1 MTVDSHRQTVVDFYD
16 THPIN
21 EGQIL
26 DKLKDD
32 GVDLAGLTEDVLQD
46 YDMDHFDGLAAID
59 TLAQKIAADGGG
71 HELDVASGMGGPARY
86 LAHHYGCH
94 VTGIDLTASRVEGAE
109 RLTKLVGLSETVR
122 FRNADALANPF
133 PDGHFDAVIGQEA
146 WCHIP
151 DKARLIGECV
161 RVTKAGGYIAFTD
174 ILERR
179 PLEGET
185 AARLQRDMGFAELG
199 SLERYRDL
207 LAANGCAV
215 LEAEDMSEHWTV
227 VLRQRLE
234 MYRGLKEQTIASFGA
249 AHFQAWDDFYAYFVG
264 LYESGD
270 LGGGRFLAQKP
281 CQ

>member
-1 MTVDSHRQTVVDFYD
+1 MTVDTHRQTVVDFYD

-26 DKLKDD
+26 EKLEHD

-59 TLAQKIAADGGG
+59 TLAQKIAATADN
-71 HELDVASGMGGPARY
+71 HVLDVASGMGGPARY
-86 LAHHYGCH
+86 LARHYGCR
-94 VTGIDLTASRVEGAE
+94 VTGIDLTASRVEGAQ
-109 RLTKLVGLSETVR
+109 RLTKLVGLSEAVQ

-133 PDGHFDAVIGQEA
+133 PEAHFDAVIGQEA

-151 DKARLIGECV
+151 DKARLTGECV
-161 RVTKAGGYIAFTD
+161 RVTKVGGHIAFTD
-174 ILERR
+174 ILQRR
-179 PLEGET
+179 ALNGEVT
-185 AARLQRDMGFAELG
+185 ARLQQDLGFAELG
-199 SLERYRDL
+199 SLARYRDL
-207 LAANGCAV
+207 WAANGCEV
-215 LEAEDMSEHWTV
+215 MEAEDMSDHWTV

-249 AHFQAWDDFYAYFVG
+249 AHFQAWDDFYSFFVG

-270 LGGGRFLAQKP
+270 LGGGRFLALRTA
-281 CQ
+281 